1 MKLRFRKN
9 SLRLRVNRREAERLS
24 SGAILEEEIR
34 FPENARISYVL
45 KTSSDPSPGVC
56 FQDGVICVT
65 APEAL
70 VRDWAGGNSVGIY
83 FELPADGAVLQVAI
97 EKDLECIDI
106 PAEERDPDAFLRSEG
121 KNC

>member
-1 MKLRFRKN
+1 MKLRFRNN
-9 SLRLRVNRREAERLS
+9 SLRLRVNRREADRLR
-24 SGAILEEEIR
+24 SGETLEEEIR
-34 FPENARISYVL
+34 FPGNARIAYVL

-56 FQDGVICVT
+56 FQDGVIRVT